1 MRTLAEI
8 VMKNQALSQQIYHIL
23 KKEILHHK
31 LLPGDRIVDTQI
43 AARFG
48 VSRTPARDAIFQLVR
63 CGLVEKAGNSRYYVL
78 LAKHKDIDEIYEIR
92 EIIERAVINQVI
104 NLLKSGDS
112 GIQERV
118 AAWKER
124 YLQGVDDHMIFS
136 EVDMRMHNELI
147 GMADNARLL
156 KIYKETCNQMI
167 LFRENTD
174 EHENRIQVAHL
185 CHLRMID
192 GICSKNRDAA
202 LSAIHDHIALALSEA
217 HELLNEQ

>member
-1 MRTLAEI
+1 MAEI

-31 LLPGDRIVDTQI
+31 LLPGEQIVDTQI
-43 AARFG
+43 AVRFG

-63 CGLVEKAGNSRYYVL
+63 CGLVEKAENSRYYVL

-92 EIIERAVINQVI
+92 EIIEKAIINQVI
-104 NLLKSGDS
+104 DKLEDGDCE
-112 GIQERV
+112 IQERV
-118 AAWKER
+118 ASWRER
-124 YLQGVDDHMIFS
+124 YLQGVAEHMIFS
-136 EVDMRMHNELI
+136 EVDLRMHNELI
-147 GMADNARLL
+147 GMTDNARLL
-156 KIYKETCNQMI
+156 KIYKESCNLMI

-192 GICSKNRDAA
+192 GICSKNRGEA
-202 LSAIHDHIALALSEA
+202 LAAIHDHIALALSEA